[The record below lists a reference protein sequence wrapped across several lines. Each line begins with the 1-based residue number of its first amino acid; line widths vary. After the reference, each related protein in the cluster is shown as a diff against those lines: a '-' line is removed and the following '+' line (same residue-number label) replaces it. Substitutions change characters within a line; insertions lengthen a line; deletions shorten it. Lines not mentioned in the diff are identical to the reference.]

1 MGRRNKP
8 RKWSNLE
15 GTLPADTSSELSER
29 FQQVLA
35 EVDKRRGT
43 TMQDLQDEWVDLE
56 EEERFAKL
64 AEYNRNV
71 KYEALE
77 RRILEELE
85 KVKAVAGTDMWR
97 GAAKTFSPKWTPR
110 PSVEDTA
117 RLMQWIKDTG
127 QEHQLTLPA
136 PRLKSIVCEA
146 LDTDAAALMTPAQR
160 AQLKPG
166 DPASGAPPPGVT
178 VFLDKSVHHTTVKAG
193 APIPQDDDPF

>member
-8 RKWSNLE
+8 KKWSNLE
-15 GTLPADTSSELSER
+15 GQLPRDTSAELSER

-35 EVDKRRGT
+35 EADKRNGR
-43 TMQDLQDEWVDLE
+43 TMQALQDEWVDLE
-56 EEERFAKL
+56 EEEAFAKL
-64 AEYNRNV
+64 AEYERNV
-71 KYEALE
+71 KFEALE

-85 KVKAVAGTDMWR
+85 KVKAVSGGDMWR
-97 GAAKTFSPKWTPR
+97 GAAKTFSPKFTPR
-110 PSVEDTA
+110 PSVEDA
-117 RLMQWIKDTG
+117 AKLMAWIKATG

-146 LDTDAAALMTPAQR
+146 LDTDAAALLTPAER

-178 VFLDKSVHHTTVKAG
+178 VFLDKSVHHTTVKTSS
-193 APIPQDDDPF
+193 PVPDDDNPF